1 MCSAC
6 HNKVAAAGHRQHLH
20 LSTAAYPKPKVG
32 QNKWAGD
39 KIEREGGKLRER
51 VCVRKS
57 VACRRK
63 TLRSLCLQTDIVNF
77 VNFVNIL
84 MMTSL
89 VRAEERGVETERDQE
104 LFF

>member
-1 MCSAC
+1 M
-6 HNKVAAAGHRQHLH
+6 
-20 LSTAAYPKPKVG
+20 G

-104 LFF
+104 LFFSLAQM

>member
-1 MCSAC
+1 MCVC
-6 HNKVAAAGHRQHLH
+6 
-20 LSTAAYPKPKVG
+20 
-32 QNKWAGD
+32 
-39 KIEREGGKLRER
+39 

-63 TLRSLCLQTDIVNF
+63 TLRSLWLQTDIVNF

-89 VRAEERGVETERDQE
+89 VRAEKGGGGCVEREQE
-104 LFF
+104 LFFSLAQM